1 MVLRRPRG
9 GKKGGGDD
17 KAGGDE
23 KASKPDRELRFSP
36 SLADAGH
43 EGYMIRSPYAEVA
56 HFLVVRRMLERFKK
70 VFFYMDASYDLT
82 QPVMVALHDWVESGR
97 AHVAVFQHEKTGK
110 REQEKDRA
118 PRGTREE
125 ALPKAIAQAE
135 TRFARCVEEKLEV
148 AAKTEDLLG
157 DDTRVRRARAA
168 AWQLAPQGAQSKDGA
183 FAWLH
188 FSGNTS
194 HYRNCRT
201 LWLSRG
207 PDDAPDDGCDLLIG
221 VTLQSVDSAC
231 NAMRSRVN
239 TIGRSAGG
247 AKGMN
252 HARLPHRV
260 EQVMGELRTYLL
272 MRNFGRRPGRAYAH
286 ETIPAATLGLSDGEE
301 VDMVDVLWTFR
312 LGIEHAREVSQ
323 WLSQ

>member
-1 MVLRRPRG
+1 MTKRR
-9 GKKGGGDD
+9 
-17 KAGGDE
+17 GDE
-23 KASKPDRELRFSP
+23 KASKPDRVLRFSP
-36 SLADAGH
+36 SLADDGH

-56 HFLVVRRMLERFKK
+56 HFLVVRHMLQRFKR
-70 VFFYMDASYDLT
+70 VYFYMDASYDLT

-135 TRFARCVEEKLEV
+135 TRFARCAEEKLELG
-148 AAKTEDLLG
+148 AKTADLLG

-188 FSGNTS
+188 FPGNTS

-207 PDDAPDDGCDLLIG
+207 PDDAPDDGHDLLIG

-231 NAMRSRVN
+231 NAMRS
-239 TIGRSAGG
+239 GG
-247 AKGMN
+247 QHDRTLRRWGE
-252 HARLPHRV
+252 RP
-260 EQVMGELRTYLL
+260 ELRAPALPRRAGHGRTAHISAHAKFRATPGEGLCARDHPCGHL
-272 MRNFGRRPGRAYAH
+272 GAVGRGGGRHGRRALAFPSRHRAC
-286 ETIPAATLGLSDGEE
+286 P
-301 VDMVDVLWTFR
+301 
-312 LGIEHAREVSQ
+312 
-323 WLSQ
+323 